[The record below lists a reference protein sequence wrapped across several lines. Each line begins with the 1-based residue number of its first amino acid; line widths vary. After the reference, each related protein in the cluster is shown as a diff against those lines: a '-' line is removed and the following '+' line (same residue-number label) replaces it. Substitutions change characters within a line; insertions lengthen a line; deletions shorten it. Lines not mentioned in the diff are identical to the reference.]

1 MDGHVYMYV
10 YNGIWDFSQK
20 KKKKWERQF
29 FFFFLNITLAFAHLI
44 SFPGT
49 PPGVFY
55 SKGVG
60 SVLSASAELTGL

>member
-1 MDGHVYMYV
+1 MVMYICM
-10 YNGIWDFSQK
+10 YIMEFGTSRK
-20 KKKKWERQF
+20 KKKKSGSGS